1 MLEQLKRFA
10 DKLRVFKT
18 PALLL
23 SLLTLLALAWIVI
36 NSSSQGDDIYLIP
49 VLVLF
54 IWSLLAFSFLSL
66 FAHIPQHAEDKS
78 SKLDKI
84 ITGLKRGFYYLF
96 AIALI
101 LVTNALILT
110 SVQLFGAWLRMY

>member
-1 MLEQLKRFA
+1 MLEQLKRLA
-10 DKLRVFKT
+10 DKLRVLRA
-18 PALLL
+18 PALFL

-36 NSSSQGDDIYLIP
+36 NSNSQEDDIYLIP

-66 FAHIPQHAEDKS
+66 FAHIPQHAEEKS
-78 SKLDKI
+78 SRLEKM
-84 ITGLKRGFYYLF
+84 ITGLQRGFYYLF

-110 SVQLFGAWLRMY
+110 SVQLFGAWMRMY